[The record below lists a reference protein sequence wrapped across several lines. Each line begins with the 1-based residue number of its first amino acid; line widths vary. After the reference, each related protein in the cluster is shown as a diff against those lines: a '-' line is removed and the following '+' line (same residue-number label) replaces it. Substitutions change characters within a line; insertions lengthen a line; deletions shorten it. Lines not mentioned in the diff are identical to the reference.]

1 MKVNIEVSIGELVD
15 KLSILEIKLEKIHDK
30 EKKLNIQKEYKLLKI
45 EYKKLLEKYADVDN
59 YFLNIKEV
67 NLDIWS
73 MEENI
78 RELISQKKFDTEY
91 IDMAREIQRKNDQRF
106 EIKNEINKVF
116 QSSLLEQKS
125 YPGY

>member
-15 KLSILEIKLEKIHDK
+15 KISILEIKLEKIDDK
-30 EKKLNIQKEYKLLKI
+30 EKKLNIQKEYELLKV
-45 EYKKLLEKYADVDN
+45 EYKKLLEKYADVDD
-59 YFLNIKEV
+59 YFLDIKEV